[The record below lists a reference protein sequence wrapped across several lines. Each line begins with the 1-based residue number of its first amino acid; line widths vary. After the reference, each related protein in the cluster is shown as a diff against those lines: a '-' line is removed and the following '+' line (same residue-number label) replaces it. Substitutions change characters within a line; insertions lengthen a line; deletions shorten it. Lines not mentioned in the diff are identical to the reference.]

1 MLMNIKET
9 LRNSTDLARNNF
21 QLFIPP
27 VAAALIAGAIDLL
40 GSAIAG
46 QRTVAMDASAG
57 TIDAI
62 ASTFSGQALWVTMLF
77 GALSMIVVLLGHGMT
92 IAIAHQVA
100 DGHKGSLSEAY
111 STVRARF
118 IPLLIAA
125 AITGILVGIGTA
137 LFLLPGLIIGFLL
150 MFSFVAV
157 MAGGHEAFAALKRSF
172 EIVTHNLGESLILFL
187 VLLAVGV
194 LFGVVSA
201 MLVLIPY
208 VGPLLSLILSGIYVG
223 VASVVVLLAYKTFDS
238 LPSAGSAETGR
249 ANTQQ

>member
-1 MLMNIKET
+1 MNIKET
-9 LRNSTDLARNNF
+9 LKGSMDLSRNNF

-27 VAAALIAGAIDLL
+27 VVAALIAGAVDLL

-46 QRTVAMDASAG
+46 QRTVALDASAG

-62 ASTFSGQALWVTMLF
+62 ASTFSGQALWATMLF
-77 GALSMIVVLLGHGMT
+77 GALSTIVVLLGHGMT
-92 IAIAHQVA
+92 IAIAHQVS
-100 DGHKGSLSEAY
+100 DGNKGTLRDAY
-111 STVRARF
+111 SSVKSRF
-118 IPLLIAA
+118 VPLLIVAA
-125 AITGILVGIGTA
+125 VSGVLVGIGTA

-157 MAGGHEAFAALKRSF
+157 MAGGHEAFPALKRSF
-172 EIVTHNLGESLILFL
+172 EVVANNLGESLIVFL

-223 VASVVVLLAYKTFDS
+223 VASVVILIAYKSFDS
-238 LPSAGSAETGR
+238 LPAASTASEKESSG
-249 ANTQQ
+249 Q